1 MGGTLER
8 RVLLP
13 LSAALLAA
21 NVVGALVVFV
31 LLFWV
36 VPLPEVGD
44 DADLRRAN
52 GILFA
57 AGLVVAVPAG
67 LAWSRHRTS
76 ALLGWVREGR
86 APSPEEQR
94 RTLQAPLRLLLVP
107 VVLWTAGAALF
118 AGLNSVERLHLAF
131 AVGLTIL
138 LGACVTCALGYLVAE
153 RILRPITELA
163 LAERVPERP
172 AVPGIAA
179 RILLAWAL
187 GAAVPMVGLV
197 IVGVEEVAGVHASSA
212 DRLGATMAALGGLGI
227 VIGAFG
233 MWLAANSVADPVER
247 VRHAVAEVEE
257 GRTDVEVRVSDGG
270 EIGLLQAG
278 FNRMVA
284 GLRERERLRDLFGR
298 QVGEDVAAA
307 ALERGAEL
315 GGEER
320 DVAVLFVDLA
330 GSTALAAERPP
341 AEVVAVLNAFF
352 GLVVQEVRA
361 HGGAV
366 NKFEG
371 DAALCVFGAPV
382 EREDPAG
389 DALAAAR
396 TLRARLRAGLPDA
409 DFGIGVS
416 AGRAVAGY
424 VGAEE
429 RFEYTVIGD
438 PVNEAARLVDLAK
451 REAGRVLASDAALAR
466 AGEDERARWALGRP
480 VVLRGRTRETIPATV
495 R

>member
-86 APSPEEQR
+86 APSPDEQR

-212 DRLGATMAALGGLGI
+212 DRLGATMVALGGLGI

-341 AEVVAVLNAFF
+341 AEVVALLNAFF
-352 GLVVQEVRA
+352 GAGRR
-361 HGGAV
+361 GG
-366 NKFEG
+366 
-371 DAALCVFGAPV
+371 
-382 EREDPAG
+382 RRRT
-389 DALAAAR
+389 AAR
-396 TLRARLRAGLPDA
+396 STSSRATRRCACSARRWSARTPPATRSPPRGRCASGCARSCPDA

-451 REAGRVLASDAALAR
+451 REAGRVLASDAALAARARTSVR
-466 AGEDERARWALGRP
+466 AGRSASR
-480 VVLRGRTRETIPATV
+480 
-495 R
+495 

>member
-1 MGGTLER
+1 MGGTLEL

-13 LSAALLAA
+13 LSGALLAA
-21 NVVGALVVFV
+21 NVVGALVVFA

-36 VPLPEVGD
+36 VPLPEVAD
-44 DADLRRAN
+44 DADLRLAN
-52 GILFA
+52 GVLFA
-57 AGLVVAVPAG
+57 AGLVVAIPLG
-67 LAWSRHRTS
+67 LAWSRRRTR
-76 ALLGWVREGR
+76 ALLGWLAEDR
-86 APSPEEQR
+86 APTPEEQR
-94 RTLQAPLRLLLVP
+94 RTLQAPFRLLLVP
-107 VVLWTAGAALF
+107 VVLWSAGAALF

-163 LAERVPERP
+163 LAERVPERA

-187 GAAVPMVGLV
+187 GAAVPLVGLV
-197 IVGVEEVAGVHASSA
+197 IVGVEEVAGVHASSP
-212 DRLGATMAALGGLGI
+212 DRLGATMAALGALGL

-257 GRTDVEVRVSDGG
+257 GRTDVAVRVSDGG

-298 QVGEDVAAA
+298 QVGEDVAAV
-307 ALERGAEL
+307 ALEHGAEL

-320 DVAVLFVDLA
+320 EIAVLFVDLA

-341 AEVVAVLNAFF
+341 GEVVALLNAFF
-352 GLVVQEVRA
+352 GLVVEEVRA

-382 EREDPAG
+382 ERDDAAG

-396 TLRARLRAGLPDA
+396 SLSARLRAALPEA
-409 DFGIGVS
+409 GFGIGVS
-416 AGRAVAGY
+416 AGRAVAGH
-424 VGAEE
+424 VGAAE

-451 REAGRVLASDAALAR
+451 REEGRVLASDAALAR
-466 AGEDERARWALGRP
+466 AGEAERARWALGKP